1 MSGIVTEPVRPKYGL
16 EMPTEFDRFRWLMDR
31 LVGRLFEDEAEV
43 ANELLEAAERWEDH
57 VCEW

>member
-1 MSGIVTEPVRPKYGL
+1 
-16 EMPTEFDRFRWLMDR
+16 MPTEFDRFRWLMDR